1 MLLCFYKRLAIFYKD
16 YILVQC
22 PRVSEMYCYKL
33 EHSITQ
39 LDKGLGLWYLS
50 SLSTRFKLY
59 SGGQFYWWRKP
70 EYLVKTTNLSQVTD
84 KLYHIMINKTNE
96 SLPYSRYE
104 AYFPSIYTMLFIF
117 IFQALVPYCYER
129 NTRITSADSS

>member
-39 LDKGLGLWYLS
+39 
-50 SLSTRFKLY
+50 
-59 SGGQFYWWRKP
+59 
-70 EYLVKTTNLSQVTD
+70 
-84 KLYHIMINKTNE
+84 INKV
-96 SLPYSRYE
+96 L
-104 AYFPSIYTMLFIF
+104 
-117 IFQALVPYCYER
+117 LVEE
-129 NTRITSADSS
+129 TRVPGENHQPVSSH